1 MEEHMTTGSAR
12 PIKAVKVDKAQRKS
26 TTKTAVPPPRHGRFR
41 TTVSTLNPV
50 TIVQTLLPVRNTPV
64 QQLAFYGAVGALAV
78 AEIIEPP
85 IAVLIVGGH
94 LLHRS
99 RNPIA
104 ESLGEALD
112 EAS

>member
-1 MEEHMTTGSAR
+1 MAASTSR
-12 PIKAVKVDKAQRKS
+12 PIKAAPKTTNATHQQGKVRA
-26 TTKTAVPPPRHGRFR
+26 TA
-41 TTVSTLNPV
+41 SALNPITV
-50 TIVQTLLPVRNTPV
+50 AKTLLPIRNTPV
-64 QQLAFYGAVGALAV
+64 QQIAFYGAVGALAA
-78 AEIIEPP
+78 AEVIEAP

-112 EAS
+112 DAS